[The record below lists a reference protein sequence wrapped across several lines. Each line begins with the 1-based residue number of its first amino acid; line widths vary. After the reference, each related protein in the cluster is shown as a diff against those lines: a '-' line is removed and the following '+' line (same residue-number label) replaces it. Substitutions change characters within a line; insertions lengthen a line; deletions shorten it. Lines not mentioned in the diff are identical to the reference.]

1 MGCVR
6 RKTACILTHGKGL
19 NMKKKIDLKE
29 RISII
34 ITAINF
40 ATHLMPFVIMLP
52 LLFMIT
58 IFSNELDI
66 EWLGTILT
74 FVFLIS
80 IVVYVIGVFLAPLIQ
95 FVLMIVAVI
104 RKKWWLVGVHIV
116 SAILLGGGIVLFI
129 MVAEQMAYA
138 T

>member
-1 MGCVR
+1 
-6 RKTACILTHGKGL
+6 
-19 NMKKKIDLKE
+19 MKKKIDLKE